1 MKAQEKLKH
10 LIREVVNLIIK
21 FFKTYGIKDEILN
34 IPENVKQMGLKVKIM
49 NLAINVLTLIFAF
62 MLKATNMLIEHRLVL
77 LGIIL
82 FMLYRGQ
89 RILKDAFFLFGDT
102 EREKFQHIFEDE
114 IAFRGS
120 QIIGKT
126 TARVIKYDES
136 NKLYKLMDN
145 ESMLNTIRSYLK
157 NNLWSQRIQH
167 TFDVLE
173 LISVM
178 VMLIVTILTN
188 TSISQ
193 AIFIPMISIFVI
205 ISFFSS
211 AYISL
216 NRGNYYKKH
225 REYNNEQDLIINDL
239 LRVPVIVKKD
249 LNMRINKFQ
258 ETLIASNENISN
270 FHNKIN
276 FSRLFTTILE
286 TFSQYGIII
295 FYLLGVKW
303 DTINLGTIAEI
314 TAMLAIIETAFG
326 QIRRSADTL
335 NKHNERLIILE
346 KEEKDMKLILEVYHN
361 EATKNGS
368 FKIVENIKINPFT
381 IRYLEESE
389 NDKPFKLALKK
400 QILINNGEVVVLY
413 GPSGSGKS
421 TFMNMLTERIRLEKS
436 TNIPSTQRFLF
447 YDEKLKFGSLSI
459 YEELFCCEE
468 TPDLLKMQGILENL
482 HLWSEIKSNCFDV
495 WKWMKEKKF
504 EKSLSNGQK
513 QRLIIAKLLYWL
525 DNEIDVLVLDEC
537 TSGNDA
543 AYVVADYCGGI
554 ISKEAKNSKERI
566 NVFMNKLNEYL
577 KEEGYNDT
585 KLYDPSGY
593 DQKAQTT
600 VSDLSKVVKKLLK
613 YQWFRDIV
621 SKTSYTAILPDKSKQ
636 TWKNTNVF
644 LDPTSEYYNENV
656 LGVKTGSLS
665 NDYNLIVLYK
675 KHGKEFLICSL
686 GSKSDVSRYNDVNYI
701 LKTIDESD
709 YLRK

>member
-62 MLKATNMLIEHRLVL
+62 MLKATNMLIEYRLVL

-126 TARVIKYDES
+126 TDRVIKYDES

-157 NNLWSQRIQH
+157 NLWSQRIQH

-644 LDPTSEYYNENV
+644 LDPTSKYYNENV

>member
-10 LIREVVNLIIK
+10 LIREVVNLTIK

-62 MLKATNMLIEHRLVL
+62 MLKATNMLIEYRLVL

-120 QIIGKT
+120 KIIGKT
-126 TARVIKYDES
+126 TDRVIKYDES

-566 NVFMNKLNEYL
+566 NVFMNKLNKYL

-593 DQKAQTT
+593 DPKAQTT

-621 SKTSYTAILPDKSKQ
+621 STTSYTAILPDKSKQ

>member
-21 FFKTYGIKDEILN
+21 FFKTHGIKDEILN

-62 MLKATNMLIEHRLVL
+62 MHKATNMLIEHRLIL

-120 QIIGKT
+120 KIIGKT
-126 TARVIKYDES
+126 TDRVIKYDES

-157 NNLWSQRIQH
+157 NLWSQRIQH

>member
-21 FFKTYGIKDEILN
+21 FFKTHGIKDEILN

-62 MLKATNMLIEHRLVL
+62 MHKATNMLIEHRLIL

-120 QIIGKT
+120 KIIGKT
-126 TARVIKYDES
+126 TDRVIKYDES

-157 NNLWSQRIQH
+157 NLWSQRIQH

-335 NKHNERLIILE
+335 NKHNERLILGE

-644 LDPTSEYYNENV
+644 LDPTSKYYNENV